1 MKTINTLYKILLV
14 LIIGFFTINLIFCI
28 TTKNILLSGISLSF
42 MTGGVLLLKY
52 NFQRNKENKLN
63 QSV

>member
-28 TTKNILLSGISLSF
+28 TYKNNLLSGISLGF

-52 NFQRNKENKLN
+52 NLQRKKENKLN
-63 QSV
+63 KSV

>member
-1 MKTINTLYKILLV
+1 MKLTNTLYKFLLV
-14 LIIGFFTINLIFCI
+14 LIIGFFTI
-28 TTKNILLSGISLSF
+28 LLSGISLGF

>member
-1 MKTINTLYKILLV
+1 MKRDILYKILLV

-28 TTKNILLSGISLSF
+28 TTKNILLSGISLGF

-52 NFQRNKENKLN
+52 NLQRNKENN
-63 QSV
+63 

>member
-1 MKTINTLYKILLV
+1 MKLTNTLYKFLLV
-14 LIIGFFTINLIFCI
+14 LIIGFFTINLIFFI
-28 TTKNILLSGISLSF
+28 TTKNILLSGISLGF

-52 NFQRNKENKLN
+52 NLQRKKENKLN

>member
-1 MKTINTLYKILLV
+1 MKLTNTLYKFLLV
-14 LIIGFFTINLIFCI
+14 LIIGFFTINLIFFI
-28 TTKNILLSGISLSF
+28 TTKNILLSGISLGF

>member
-1 MKTINTLYKILLV
+1 MKLTNTLYKFLLV

-28 TTKNILLSGISLSF
+28 TTKNNLLSGISLGF

-52 NFQRNKENKLN
+52 NLQRKKIN
-63 QSV
+63 